1 MSKRFARNSISG
13 EREKGDAALFGPER
27 FREGEVGSIVGCA
40 VGTELP
46 HPGQQ
51 AVVGIAANSECEM
64 ILDRLSGTSLRE
76 FAGPDES
83 AQHMGDFSPPLGPGG
98 RQA

>member
-1 MSKRFARNSISG
+1 
-13 EREKGDAALFGPER
+13 
-27 FREGEVGSIVGCA
+27 
-40 VGTELP
+40 
-46 HPGQQ
+46 
-51 AVVGIAANSECEM
+51 M